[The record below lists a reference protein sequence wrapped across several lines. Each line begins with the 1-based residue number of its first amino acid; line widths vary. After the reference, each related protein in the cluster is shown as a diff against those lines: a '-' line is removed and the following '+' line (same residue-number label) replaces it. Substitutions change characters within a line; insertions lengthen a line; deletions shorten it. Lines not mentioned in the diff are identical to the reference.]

1 LLVFDLATEYLMQ
14 RIAPPVILALFSQ
27 EHSRNRNHPNIMAL
41 SSEQKKAFKRIGH
54 HLKPVVMVSENGITE
69 GVLAEL
75 NRALDDHE
83 LIKIRVSAGD
93 REAKQELITEIC
105 AASKAEL
112 VQVIGKMAILLR
124 RNKTPNANLSNLVR
138 YKDF

>member
-1 LLVFDLATEYLMQ
+1 
-14 RIAPPVILALFSQ
+14 
-27 EHSRNRNHPNIMAL
+27 MAL

-93 REAKQELITEIC
+93 RETKQELIAEIC
-105 AASKAEL
+105 AATKAEL

-124 RNKTPNANLSNLVR
+124 RNKTANANLSNLVR